1 MARESPDNIRANKT
15 HPATPVRFVQMQK
28 TIAEIEDKKRRN
40 LPLEPDVKLTAAEPA
55 ASADAY

>member
-1 MARESPDNIRANKT
+1 
-15 HPATPVRFVQMQK
+15 MQK

-40 LPLEPDVKLTAAEPA
+40 LPLEPDLKSASAEPA